1 MQCILVKNPVPL
13 NLHLPRKIDDF
24 MRDLIFGKR
33 AGSLELPAG
42 SNLVKVQKK
51 TKKQKKT
58 KLDVMRPLSK
68 VRTTVEKV
76 SNSCFE

>member
-13 NLHLPRKIDDF
+13 NLHLPRKIDEF
-24 MRDLIFGKR
+24 MRDLVFGKR
-33 AGSLELPAG
+33 AGSLEVAAG

-51 TKKQKKT
+51 KKNKK